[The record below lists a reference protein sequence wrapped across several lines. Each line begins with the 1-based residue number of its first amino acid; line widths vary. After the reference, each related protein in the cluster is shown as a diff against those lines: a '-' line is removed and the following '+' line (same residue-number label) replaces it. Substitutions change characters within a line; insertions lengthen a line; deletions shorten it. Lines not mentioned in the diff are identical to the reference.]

1 MKEVSENISIEQAK
15 SALLRSGYLLEGRL
29 EMVLRKSYWVESNI
43 AYRDPTTGK
52 SRELD
57 LSAFHVSQ
65 TDAGLP
71 FSVSVRLLIECVN
84 NPQPIAFMTKHQVG
98 GPPYEALYVKKSG
111 LPMTIEDEDN
121 GNGNPDRSSLPE
133 FIDMYDYHH
142 YFRCPVA
149 SQYCSFQKKKDKE
162 AVWMALHGEDHH
174 DSFGKLCDVVEYF
187 IDRDYEGWTRDPDKG
202 VAVTLYYPVL
212 VVQGDLLDVRT
223 SKKSLSL
230 KKAKHLQYRLSRIT
244 DGKFTDYQIDVVTE
258 RYFPQF
264 LNMIEWEQTQTA
276 RRMNDKQEAI
286 RKSADRILKK
296 LRGMGEPGVVRY
308 IMESQE

>member
-29 EMVLRKSYWVESNI
+29 EMVLRKSFWVESNV

-57 LSAFHVSQ
+57 LAAFHGSQ

-84 NPQPIAFMTKHQVG
+84 NPQPIAFMTKHSVG
-98 GPPYEALYVKKSG
+98 GPPYEALYVKISG

-121 GNGNPDRSSLPE
+121 GNPDQLSLPE
-133 FIDMYDYHH
+133 FLNMYDYHH
-142 YFRCPVA
+142 YFQCPVA
-149 SQYCSFQKKKDKE
+149 SQYCSFQKKKDKGAE
-162 AVWMALHGEDHH
+162 WMALHGEDRQ
-174 DSFGKLCDVVEYF
+174 DSFGKLCDVIEYF
-187 IDRDYEGWTRDPDKG
+187 IDRDYERWTRGTDKG
-202 VAVTLYYPVL
+202 AAVTLYYPIL

-223 SKKSLSL
+223 GKRSLSL

-244 DGKFTDYQIDVVTE
+244 DGKLIDYQIDVVTE
-258 RYFPQF
+258 RYFPQL
-264 LNMIEWEQTQTA
+264 LNMIAGEQTKTA
-276 RRMNDKQEAI
+276 RRMNDKKEGV
-286 RKSADRILKK
+286 RKSADRILLK
-296 LRGMGEPGVVRY
+296 LRGIGEPGVVRY

>member
-1 MKEVSENISIEQAK
+1 MEEASESISIEQAK
-15 SALLRSGYLLEGRL
+15 SALLRSGYLLEDRL
-29 EMVLRKSYWVESNI
+29 EMMLRRSYWVESNVV
-43 AYRDPTTGK
+43 YPDPTTGK

-57 LSAFHVSQ
+57 LSAFRGSQ
-65 TDAGLP
+65 TDAGLS

-84 NPQPIAFMTKHQVG
+84 NPQPIAFMTKHPVG
-98 GPPYEALYVKKSG
+98 GPPYEALYVKQSG

-121 GNGNPDRSSLPE
+121 GNPDRSSLPE
-133 FIDMYDYHH
+133 FLDMYDYHH

-149 SQYCSFQKKKDKE
+149 SQYCSFQKKKDKA

-174 DSFGKLCDVVEYF
+174 NSFGKLCDVIEYF
-187 IDRDYEGWTRDPDKG
+187 IDRDYKGWTRDPDKG
-202 VAVTLYYPVL
+202 VAVTLHYPVL

-244 DGKFTDYQIDVVTE
+244 DGKLTDYQIDVVTE
-258 RYFPQF
+258 RYFSQF
-264 LNMIEWEQTQTA
+264 LNMIDWEQTQTA

-286 RKSADRILKK
+286 RNSADRILKK
-296 LRGMGEPGVVRY
+296 LRGIGEPDVVRY